1 MPLQCLLDVMILN
14 RISFFKESGAVFIGI
29 RSVFFACDSTVLAPQ
44 GLQFLASDTLLLFI
58 GTLFQN
64 NFEELFT
71 SLNLVRTG
79 FVKTFAKSAG
89 LNYNLPVISSD
100 ITNLFLFALT
110 ESMGAK
116 LDH

>member
-1 MPLQCLLDVMILN
+1 MIQQFWHL
-14 RISFFKESGAVFIGI
+14 
-29 RSVFFACDSTVLAPQ
+29 

-100 ITNLFLFALT
+100 ITDLFLFSLT